1 MMEMNLN
8 DDSFDE
14 FYVVSDDGSESFAI
28 FVGLEDFN
36 SEFLYED
43 FERMTGKS
51 YQSYLRIHDD
61 MT

>member
-1 MMEMNLN
+1 MMEMLLN

-14 FYVVSDDGSESFAI
+14 FHVVSDDGSESFAI

-36 SEFLYED
+36 GEFTYED
-43 FERMTGKS
+43 FERVTGKS